1 MPRYSKDFIGE
12 IKSRL
17 RVSEVVGKFVK
28 LSQRGNEFVGL
39 SPFKNEKTP
48 SFTVNDEK
56 EFYHCFSSAEH
67 GDIFSFL
74 MKYKNMSYPES
85 IEYLAKQAGMDP
97 DKGIIRDPNY
107 VEKDFSGLRNIISE
121 ANNYFK
127 AQLNLSSEAQ
137 KYIDKRSIDD
147 NITKKFNLGY
157 SGSVTNGLY
166 KHLKSKGIS
175 IDDAITLGLIKRS
188 NKKENEFY
196 DFFRNRLMFPI
207 KDYKSNIIAFGGR
220 ALDNSNIKYI
230 NSSDSPLFK
239 KSYQLYNLNFA
250 IEENRKVK
258 NLIIVEGYMDVITLY
273 QNNFKTTVAP
283 LGTALTSYQLERA
296 WKICENPIIMFDGDD
311 AGQKAAQRASLLA
324 LSNLIPDHSLRF
336 CTLPKDYDPDD
347 YLKKN
352 NHKSLQK
359 ILENSLSL
367 SQFIWKTELEK
378 EDISTPEKKA
388 GFEKRVKMLLE
399 KIKNKT
405 VREYYINYFNNNLN
419 DLKFININKN
429 ISGYNFKPN
438 KVSREIL
445 TSERVKAQNHES
457 GIREKIILISL
468 IENPFLVIKYTEEL
482 GKISFKDLNLS
493 ALISEI
499 LEFSASNS
507 DKDLENLDLKS
518 YLLYKGFE
526 QEIKYIYQPK
536 LLNTYNSI
544 INNTME
550 VVDKSFIGLIN
561 LQQDLLEET
570 EINDAANILEE
581 KMDEKSFE
589 EFARIKKES
598 LNKN

>member
-74 MKYKNMSYPES
+74 MKHKNMSYPES

-147 NITKKFNLGY
+147 NIIKKFNLGY

-347 YLKKN
+347 FLKKN

-367 SQFIWKTELEK
+367 SQFIWKTEIEK

-388 GFEKRVKMLLE
+388 GLEKRVKMLLE

-518 YLLYKGFE
+518 YLLCKGFE

-570 EINDAANILEE
+570 EINNALNILEE

-598 LNKN
+598 LNKS